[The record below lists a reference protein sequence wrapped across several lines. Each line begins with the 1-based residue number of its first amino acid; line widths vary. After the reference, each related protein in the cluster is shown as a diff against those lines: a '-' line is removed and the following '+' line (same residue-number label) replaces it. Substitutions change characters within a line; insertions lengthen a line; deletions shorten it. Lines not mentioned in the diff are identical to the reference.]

1 MRSNRACHIFQ
12 RCLDAVHL
20 AKIAGG
26 NFLIP
31 QVIIVCGYQRFIAAA
46 GEPVDNFEI
55 ADAGIVCDVCGIR
68 LRAAVGSFFPL
79 LRSAADVQNE
89 GIGSPVVG
97 LIHADGQLGVVQ
109 TVGGQLLIGD
119 LKLMVQEDALVKANA
134 VLQ

>member
-20 AKIAGG
+20 AEIAGG

-68 LRAAVGSFFPL
+68 LCR
-79 LRSAADVQNE
+79 
-89 GIGSPVVG
+89 
-97 LIHADGQLGVVQ
+97 
-109 TVGGQLLIGD
+109 QLLSAPPERG
-119 LKLMVQEDALVKANA
+119 
-134 VLQ
+134 

>member
-1 MRSNRACHIFQ
+1 MSHFPA
-12 RCLDAVHL
+12 L
-20 AKIAGG
+20 
-26 NFLIP
+26 P
-31 QVIIVCGYQRFIAAA
+31 
-46 GEPVDNFEI
+46 
-55 ADAGIVCDVCGIR
+55 GIVCDVCGIR

-89 GIGSPVVG
+89 GIGSPIVG
-97 LIHADGQLGVVQ
+97 IIHADGQLGVVQ

>member
-1 MRSNRACHIFQ
+1 MLFTSP
-12 RCLDAVHL
+12 
-20 AKIAGG
+20 KSPGG

-55 ADAGIVCDVCGIR
+55 ADAGIVCDVC
-68 LRAAVGSFFPL
+68 AVGSFFPL

-97 LIHADGQLGVVQ
+97 IIHADGQLGVVQ